1 MWRISLARGLA
12 KRGLGAEFA
21 DLRLKERDSKFLLAV
36 GGLGEGQVEELAE
49 LGGQPHELYLYF

>member
-1 MWRISLARGLA
+1 MARGLA